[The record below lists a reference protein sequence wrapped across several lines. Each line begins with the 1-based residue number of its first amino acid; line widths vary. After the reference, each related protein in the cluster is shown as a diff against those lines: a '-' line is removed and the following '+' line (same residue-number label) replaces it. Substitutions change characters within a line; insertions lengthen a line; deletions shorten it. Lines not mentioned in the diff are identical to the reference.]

1 MSKQFS
7 SVSHYFIASNTC
19 ESLVKLLKSTCVFEF
34 DIIII
39 ERLACDCVF
48 FFVKSIACFKK
59 KCKLCILI
67 TLKPQYIY

>member
-48 FFVKSIACFKK
+48 FFGQVYCLFQEKM
-59 KCKLCILI
+59 
-67 TLKPQYIY
+67 